1 MSRAEVR
8 TEGAPRAIGPYSQAV
23 TTAGAGLVFTAGQ
36 IGLDPE
42 TGALVSGGVEAQT
55 RRTVENLRAVLESA
69 GSGLAHVVKT
79 TVFLADMNDF
89 SKMNV
94 VYGSFFPSLPPA
106 RSTVEVRRL
115 PKDALVEI
123 ECVAE
128 IPS

>member
-1 MSRAEVR
+1 MSRIEVR
-8 TEGAPRAIGPYSQAV
+8 SDAAPKAIGPYSQAV
-23 TTAGAGLVFTAGQ
+23 TTSGAGLVFTAGQ
-36 IGLDPE
+36 IGIDPG
-42 TGALVSGGVEAQT
+42 TGAFVEGGIEAQT
-55 RRTVENLRAVLESA
+55 ARAVENLRAVLESA
-69 GSGLAHVVKT
+69 GSGLGHVVKT

-89 SKMNV
+89 PKMNA
-94 VYGSFFPSLPPA
+94 VYGSFFPAFPPA

>member
-1 MSRAEVR
+1 MTRREVR
-8 TEGAPRAIGPYSQAV
+8 SDAAPKAIGPYSQAV
-23 TTAGAGLVFTAGQ
+23 IASGANLVFTAGQ
-36 IGLDPE
+36 LGIDPG
-42 TGALVSGGVEAQT
+42 TGALVDGGIEAQT
-55 RRTVENLRAVLESA
+55 RRAVENLRAVLESA
-69 GSGLAHVVKT
+69 GSGLDRVLKT

-89 SKMNV
+89 TEMNA
-94 VYGSFFPSLPPA
+94 VYGSFFSAPAPA